1 MLHRRL
7 SLLFV
12 ILVITASLLAALP
25 AAAEV
30 YTIRLSNGSTFESR
44 YQPKQAAW
52 DASLVTFV
60 DETGTEIALPQSL
73 VTEVVPQSEQ
83 KGYGRV
89 LNTTTVD
96 LGFMPNDLDRSQ
108 QVMAQ
113 QAALNPQGQLVVNPA
128 GGAALQQFVEP
139 NAIGNGIPMGFN
151 STNSNFN
158 VPVGAPGGFTGTPG
172 TTPAPFTTPTNTV
185 TPAPFTIPSP
195 GTAAP
200 PTTTTTT
207 PQ

>member
-1 MLHRRL
+1 MRDLVFRNRL
-7 SLLFV
+7 SSLLAV
-12 ILVITASLLAALP
+12 ASLLAALP

-30 YTIRLSNGSTFESR
+30 YTIRLTNGSTFESR

-52 DASLVTFV
+52 DSTLVTFV
-60 DETGTEIALPQSL
+60 DETGTEIALPQA
-73 VTEVVPQSEQ
+73 VVADVVAQSEQ

-96 LGFMPNDLDRSQ
+96 LGFMPNDLDQSQ

-113 QAALNPQGQLVVNPA
+113 QAALNPQGQLGLGPA
-128 GGAALQQFVEP
+128 GGAQQFIEP
-139 NAIGNGIPMGFN
+139 DAIGVGIPMGFN
-151 STNSNFN
+151 ASTTNTNTFQ
-158 VPVGAPGGFTGTPG
+158 VPVPAGAVNAPG

-185 TPAPFTIPSP
+185 TPPPFTTPSP

-200 PTTTTTT
+200 PST
-207 PQ
+207 PR